1 MARTGNVI
9 KQSNPYLFL
18 LTQGLF
24 VVAFQF
30 LGIPSVYLLIALA
43 LGIFFLVKDY
53 RSLDDHQR
61 NDLGVMVT
69 SLTLFTLFLSISPLY
84 LESGSWLRNGL
95 LSLGFAATYF
105 LGFLLVKKYHITF
118 EIIIKTLLL
127 GLSLFV
133 LVNVLYTLYRYLPF
147 YRWIFAGQVIYVNGE
162 VYVVSEEV
170 KWLIGLQFKEV
181 NVSYLSFYLTLLLTP
196 WLSQIHTLKTFRFN
210 DWRRHGWWLLPT
222 LVGLIGVIFL
232 PVFLPLFIS
241 LTLGLLMWSF
251 PRLMVLIKTYP
262 RLFKLIT
269 YGTFVFIS
277 SMVVLFFIDAF
288 DVLGLGTLM
297 KQWSPLQRILDF
309 PRIESYQSVLRSVIN
324 YPFGGFAPIIVQG
337 QYLTSTSSFL
347 FDTLH
352 QGGIFAL
359 FGLIMIGVFFTNQ
372 LIHFSRQDNVNL
384 SMRLTL
390 ILLVSMFMVYQT
402 FQTHLYP
409 FVREDIRL
417 VARLMLD
424 EPLWIMMFF
433 LMGTIMKDP
442 FKSIQKKN

>member
-9 KQSNPYLFL
+9 KQSNSYLFL

-24 VVAFQF
+24 VIAFQF

-43 LGIFFLVKDY
+43 LGILFLVKDY

-61 NDLGVMVT
+61 TDLGLMVT
-69 SLTLFTLFLSISPLY
+69 SLTIFTLFLSISPLY

-95 LSLGFAATYF
+95 LSLGFTATYF

-118 EIIIKTLLL
+118 EVIIKTLLL

-133 LVNVLYTLYRYLPF
+133 LINVLYTLYRYLPF

-181 NVSYLSFYLTLLLTP
+181 NVSYMSFYLTLLLTP
-196 WLSQIHTLKTFRFN
+196 WLSQIHTLKTFRLN

-222 LVGLIGVIFL
+222 LVGLLGVVFL
-232 PVFLPLFIS
+232 PVFMPLIIS
-241 LTLGLLMWSF
+241 LTLAILIWSF
-251 PRLMVLIKTYP
+251 PRWMKLTKTYP
-262 RLFKLIT
+262 RLFQSIT
-269 YGTFVFIS
+269 YGVLALIAL
-277 SMVVLFFIDAF
+277 MVVLFFIDAYN
-288 DVLGLGTLM
+288 VLGLGTLI

-309 PRIESYQSVLRSVIN
+309 PILEGYQSVLRSVIN

-337 QYLTSTSSFL
+337 RYLTTTSSFF

-359 FGLIMIGVFFTNQ
+359 FGLVMIGVFFTNQ
-372 LIHFSRQDNVNL
+372 LIHFSRQQSVNL
-384 SMRLTL
+384 SMRMTL
-390 ILLVSMFMVYQT
+390 IALVVMFMVYQT
-402 FQTHLYP
+402 FQTNLYP
-409 FVREDIRL
+409 FVREDLRL
-417 VARLMLD
+417 IPRLMLD
-424 EPLWIMMFF
+424 EPLWMMMFF
-433 LMGTIMKDP
+433 LMGTIMIDP
-442 FKSIQKKN
+442 FTGIIKLK

>member
-18 LTQGLF
+18 LSQGLF
-24 VVAFQF
+24 VIAFQF

-43 LGIFFLVKDY
+43 LGILFLVKDY

-61 NDLGVMVT
+61 TDLGLMVT
-69 SLTLFTLFLSISPLY
+69 SLTIFTLFLSISPLY

-95 LSLGFAATYF
+95 LSLGFTATYF

-133 LVNVLYTLYRYLPF
+133 LINVLYTLYRYLPF

-181 NVSYLSFYLTLLLTP
+181 NVSYMSFYLTLLLTP
-196 WLSQIHTLKTFRFN
+196 WLSQIHTLKTFRLN

-222 LVGLIGVIFL
+222 LVGLLGVVFL
-232 PVFLPLFIS
+232 PVFMPLIIS
-241 LTLGLLMWSF
+241 LTLAILIWGF
-251 PRLMVLIKTYP
+251 PRWMKLTKTYP
-262 RLFKLIT
+262 RLFQSIT
-269 YGTFVFIS
+269 YGVFAFVGL
-277 SMVVLFFIDAF
+277 MVVLFFIDAYN
-288 DVLGLGTLM
+288 VLGLGTLI

-309 PRIESYQSVLRSVIN
+309 PILEGYQSVLRSVIN

-337 QYLTSTSSFL
+337 RYLTTTSSFF

-359 FGLIMIGVFFTNQ
+359 FGLVMIGVFFTNQ
-372 LIHFSRQDNVNL
+372 LIHFSRQQSVNL
-384 SMRLTL
+384 SMRMTL
-390 ILLVSMFMVYQT
+390 IALVGMFMVYQT
-402 FQTHLYP
+402 FQTNLYP
-409 FVREDIRL
+409 FVREDLRL
-417 VARLMLD
+417 IPRLMLD
-424 EPLWIMMFF
+424 EPLWMMMFF
-433 LMGTIMKDP
+433 LMGTIMIDP
-442 FKSIQKKN
+442 FTGIIKLK

>member
-1 MARTGNVI
+1 MALIGKPT
-9 KQSNPYLFL
+9 QPSHPFLLF

-24 VVAFQF
+24 LIAFQF
-30 LGIPSVYLLIALA
+30 LGIPSVYLFIALA
-43 LGIFFLVKDY
+43 LGILFLVKDY

-69 SLTLFTLFLSISPLY
+69 SLTLFTLFLNISPLY
-84 LESGSWLRNGL
+84 LESGSWLRNAL

-105 LGFLLVKKYHITF
+105 LGFLMVKKYHITF
-118 EIIIKTLLL
+118 EVIIKTLLL

-133 LVNVLYTLYRYLPF
+133 MVNVLYTLYQYLPF
-147 YRWIFAGQVIYVNGE
+147 YRLIFAGQVIYVDGE

-170 KWLIGLQFKEV
+170 KWLIGLQFKEI
-181 NVSYLSFYLTLLLTP
+181 NVSYMSFYLTLLLTP

-241 LTLGLLMWSF
+241 LTLGLLIWTF

-269 YGTFVFIS
+269 FGTFVFIS
-277 SMVVLFFIDAF
+277 SMVILFFIDTF
-288 DVLGLGTLM
+288 DVFALGTLM

-309 PRIESYQSVLRSVIN
+309 PRIEGYQSVLRSVIN
-324 YPFGGFAPIIVQG
+324 YPFGGFAPILVQG
-337 QYLTSTSSFL
+337 RYLTSTSSFF

-359 FGLIMIGVFFTNQ
+359 LGLVMIGVFFTNQ

-384 SMRLTL
+384 SMRMTL

-409 FVREDIRL
+409 FVREDMRL

-424 EPLWIMMFF
+424 EPLWIMMVF

>member
-9 KQSNPYLFL
+9 KQSNSYLFL

-24 VVAFQF
+24 VIAFQF

-43 LGIFFLVKDY
+43 LGILFLVKDY

-61 NDLGVMVT
+61 TDLGLMVT
-69 SLTLFTLFLSISPLY
+69 SLTIFTLFLSISPLY

-95 LSLGFAATYF
+95 LSLGFTATYF

-118 EIIIKTLLL
+118 EVIIKTLLL

-133 LVNVLYTLYRYLPF
+133 LINVLYTLYRYLPF

-181 NVSYLSFYLTLLLTP
+181 NVSYMSFYLTLLLTP
-196 WLSQIHTLKTFRFN
+196 WLSQIHTLKTFRLN

-222 LVGLIGVIFL
+222 LVGLLGVVFL
-232 PVFLPLFIS
+232 PVFMPLIIS
-241 LTLGLLMWSF
+241 LTLAILIWSF
-251 PRLMVLIKTYP
+251 PRWMKLTKTYP
-262 RLFKLIT
+262 RLFQSIT
-269 YGTFVFIS
+269 YGVLALIAL
-277 SMVVLFFIDAF
+277 MVVLFFIDAYN
-288 DVLGLGTLM
+288 VLGLGTLI

-309 PRIESYQSVLRSVIN
+309 PRIEGYQSVLRSVIN
-324 YPFGGFAPIIVQG
+324 YPFGGFASINVQG
-337 QYLTSTSSFL
+337 RYLTTTSSFF

-359 FGLIMIGVFFTNQ
+359 FGLVMIGVFFTNQ
-372 LIHFSRQDNVNL
+372 LIHFSRQQSVNL
-384 SMRLTL
+384 SMRMTL
-390 ILLVSMFMVYQT
+390 IALVVMFMVYQT
-402 FQTHLYP
+402 FQTNLYP
-409 FVREDIRL
+409 FVREDLRL
-417 VARLMLD
+417 IPRLMLD
-424 EPLWIMMFF
+424 EPLWMMMFF
-433 LMGTIMKDP
+433 LMGTIMIDP
-442 FKSIQKKN
+442 FTGIIKLK